1 MRICLGYEALNQATQ
16 KLFYYAIAFIS
27 RYVTDF
33 LQWCSGTSAESAVWQ
48 PLAHGRVEVI
58 NKKAKDLCCK
68 VDFSNMFHKEDGKH
82 AKFALALSLCMHEMK
97 GRRIKNVK

>member
-1 MRICLGYEALNQATQ
+1 MIPNLIIEKICLGYEALNKAEQE
-16 KLFYYAIAFIS
+16 LFYYAIAFIGM
-27 RYVTDF
+27 YVLDF

-68 VDFSNMFHKEDGKH
+68 VNFSNMFHKEDGKCEICFGLISVY
-82 AKFALALSLCMHEMK
+82 A
-97 GRRIKNVK
+97 

>member
-1 MRICLGYEALNQATQ
+1 MKLLTKLHRNCSTTQ
-16 KLFYYAIAFIS
+16 IS
-27 RYVTDF
+27 FFGMYVLDF